1 MRARETELRRLSI
14 TPHDDLVQL
23 CERVAPEAIVFNTGF
38 DTADSSKCITQAKAV
53 AANSRKCYAG
63 MSQNP
68 AFRFLGSVEGEPNLQ
83 AVSFN
88 AEQIPPHNAK
98 YDTMTVLSTRPAFT
112 VGLEDQVIEALKS
125 DASLS
130 MKVRNQKGGGG
141 GISRQTDS
149 LWYLYIA
156 WTPVEVEDQLMG
168 F

>member
-1 MRARETELRRLSI
+1 MRRLGI
-14 TPHDDLVQL
+14 TPHDDLVQP
-23 CERVAPEAIVFNTGF
+23 CERVAPDAIVFNTGF
-38 DTADSSKCITQAKAV
+38 DTADSSKCFTQAKAV
-53 AANSRKCYAG
+53 AANSRKCYVG
-63 MSQNP
+63 VSQNP
-68 AFRFLGSVEGEPNLQ
+68 AFRFWGSVEGEPNLQ

-88 AEQIPPHNAK
+88 AEQIPPQSEK
-98 YDTMTVLSTRPAFT
+98 YDRMTVLSTRPAFT
-112 VGLEDQVIEALKS
+112 VGLLEDQVIEALKS